1 MIIKQ
6 DLDNNE
12 NKSIIIMTPSKLT
25 GGVKTIVTKLI
36 RGLELEGFHTKPI
49 VYSPWTEP
57 VHSLKLLRQL
67 HESSAVIYTSSI
79 PVLGHLI
86 HSKYT
91 KTILFVHGYTKYQLL
106 DSLKYGK
113 LLSKLGAIYLMGLW
127 KISETARRLHRFM
140 CLCETACEINGIR
153 ENYVLL
159 PEFILPGEERCYER
173 LSKKLRKDSHEN
185 EDAVKIL
192 TYTSFARSPRLLSG
206 QHVEHLMKM
215 ISRQVNKKVEVIIIN
230 PQLKTETLKPIGS
243 ITIRYI
249 KPLPRIEFLRL
260 LANSDLF
267 IELNIDEELRDST
280 VEAAL
285 LGIPVAKLTHPLFKE
300 RCDYK
305 EDDLIQAYS
314 FRELANKIS
323 EYIQNIEFYYNTCS
337 KALRDFILKF
347 RTWNNVKRQLVEYLK
362 EV

>member
-1 MIIKQ
+1 MDKIRVAIMLPGKPIGGVGTIIK
-6 DLDNNE
+6 
-12 NKSIIIMTPSKLT
+12 KLT
-25 GGVKTIVTKLI
+25 VGV
-36 RGLELEGFHTKPI
+36 RLEGFD
-49 VYSPWTEP
+49 VELLVLSE
-57 VHSLKLLRQL
+57 KLLKTLASDISNINRL
-67 HESSAVIYTSSI
+67 KMFDAVIYGGSLPLPSS
-79 PVLGHLI
+79 LLI
-86 HSKYT
+86 REYAR
-91 KTILFVHGYTKYQLL
+91 TILFIHGYVRHERTFAIKHGGLNKKLSALARSILWQT
-106 DSLKYGK
+106 SLT
-113 LLSKLGAIYLMGLW
+113 S
-127 KISETARRLHRFM
+127 HRIDKFM
-140 CLCETACEINGIR
+140 CICKTACEMSGIR
-153 ENYVLL
+153 ENYILL

-173 LSKKLRKDSHEN
+173 LSKESRKNSHEN

-206 QHVEHLMKM
+206 QYVEHLMKM

-230 PQLKTETLKPIGS
+230 PQLKTEALKPIGS

-249 KPLPRIEFLRL
+249 KPLPRVEFLRL

-314 FRELANKIS
+314 FKELANKIS